1 MTSENKPHRRN
12 AFSYFIGPARSS
24 VASGLVAGALLA
36 GSVAGWPQ
44 IVLAQGQGQPSGSA
58 KGAVT
63 GLPLPRFV
71 SLKAS
76 RVNLRNGPG
85 TKYPTAWV
93 FRQAGLPVEV
103 VAEFEAWRQ
112 VRDSEGTKGWVLR
125 TLLSGRRTA
134 QVVPW
139 ELSGKKERPRV
150 PMTQR
155 PAKSSAAV
163 VLLEAGV
170 VADVRNCDGTW
181 CYVRVSQFSGYL
193 PQNKLWGV
201 YKNEHIR

>member
-1 MTSENKPHRRN
+1 MISGNKPCLHI
-12 AFSYFIGPARSS
+12 AFSFFIKASRSLA
-24 VASGLVAGALLA
+24 ASGLIAGALLVTSMVGWSQIALVQAQPA
-36 GSVAGWPQ
+36 GTG
-44 IVLAQGQGQPSGSA
+44 
-58 KGAVT
+58 KGPVT